1 MFVTRLHRGQLWH
14 RTAAPTAN
22 WTHQVQV
29 GPAMVVSPRGR
40 FHAVAE
46 TDGGATVTCLE
57 GMVEVS
63 TGLRDA
69 LALQPDQAVAVAA
82 DGETCVVTEALE
94 ADRPLLVEPAEQ
106 PPLPP
111 SGPATT
117 AARPG
122 RRRLAA
128 ALVVLALVVLVIVV
142 ALVARRGSDRS
153 ASSVTTPDRRAT
165 SVPRPGVST
174 TLPPATGSRPG
185 GQPPGSAV
193 PPQPSARARLD
204 SCVQTDGGI
213 LALATVS
220 NGGRVMARYRV
231 LVTVED
237 ARQRVLARLPVNT
250 APVPARGA
258 IKVSALLSFRGPPA
272 GSRCVVR
279 SVTPL

>member
-1 MFVTRLHRGQLWH
+1 MNEGRSGTAEPVTLVDLDGAETRIAPWGSWTHEQVRHPGGRLMFVTRLHRGQLWH
-14 RTAAPTAN
+14 RTAAPTAH

-128 ALVVLALVVLVIVV
+128 ALVVLALVALVIVV

-153 ASSVTTPDRRAT
+153 PSSVTTPDRRAT
-165 SVPRPGVST
+165 SVPRSGVST
-174 TLPPATGSRPG
+174 TLPPATG
-185 GQPPGSAV
+185 AV
-193 PPQPSARARLD
+193 STGRRASTR
-204 SCVQTDGGI
+204 
-213 LALATVS
+213 
-220 NGGRVMARYRV
+220 
-231 LVTVED
+231 
-237 ARQRVLARLPVNT
+237 
-250 APVPARGA
+250 
-258 IKVSALLSFRGPPA
+258 
-272 GSRCVVR
+272 
-279 SVTPL
+279 